1 MPHHPR
7 AVSPVA
13 FDECSLLPHAD
24 SDTDELLGSD
34 DELNDLSRAA
44 KRRRIERLAE
54 SYLRGQPLFIASA
67 SLRGPFDDGWKNPW
81 RKERRVKTNGD
92 SLAGAKELEE
102 NVRKPPTPAF
112 VQETDLKHVKHKS
125 NLTLVSRPAS
135 SPHVAIRDTVSP
147 EIFRSVQRARPEFAH
162 PGSGFRDSPRL
173 PKTYTEASGAEDD
186 HTFLGAGSVDW
197 LKKDR
202 RSKRINYKA
211 FEPPTSPTPHS
222 GSRRSA
228 EKRSRDNGS
237 SSEAPVSSHA
247 SPSHLTPRKNI
258 SVARK
263 SPVSTIKHRSPAAR
277 SPLKSPQP
285 SVGEEVSSPAKVVDS
300 PKRHEQGTSFRVV
313 SSTSQLARFEYR
325 QLRMPRSSPQVSLE
339 SPIMEDTAAEPASSA
354 NQESNDEVAEA
365 LQDEGEED
373 EEEEEE
379 EEDEEEPEDQVE
391 PEIIPDDDPMEI
403 DEDIQDHHPP
413 DPPVQLSKSIR
424 FADDTDGG
432 NSTNTSVPPP
442 TEQNT
447 YEELPSAQVVPVPP
461 GVSDRVPSLH
471 STVVPK
477 QPSRTEANSTSDT
490 QLSTQAA
497 LLLAQK
503 SFQDDLES
511 PMQQYGTTP
520 GHQREIDP
528 ADESLLALETPLFRP
543 GTSERAPRRSF
554 GQSEKSKMHAMS
566 TQCMLDAATP
576 FTFST
581 GKKPRAFR
589 SISPQK
595 TNPIKPRALHIAE
608 NVSPSPD
615 PTLRSQNESP
625 HPNHSPNNHIDTHVN
640 RSTTETISLPLALSG
655 STPTASQDGQAGLW
669 ADSFNLNQAIA
680 DAGTWLQQ
688 SFDFMKDVGRS
699 SQKGQ
704 VSSEAAPSAS
714 QL

>member
-13 FDECSLLPHAD
+13 FEECSLLPPHAD
-24 SDTDELLGSD
+24 SDSYELLGSD
-34 DELNDLSRAA
+34 DELDDKGRAA

-67 SLRGPFDDGWKNPW
+67 SLRGPFEDGWKNPW
-81 RKERRVKTNGD
+81 RKERRNITSSD
-92 SLAGAKELEE
+92 ALAGAKGREDT
-102 NVRKPPTPAF
+102 NRRAPTPVC

-125 NLTLVSRPAS
+125 NLTLVSRAAT
-135 SPHVAIRDTVSP
+135 SPLHVARETISP
-147 EIFRSVQRARPEFAH
+147 ELPRSVQRAQSAFVH
-162 PGSGFRDSPRL
+162 PGSVVRDSPRL

-186 HTFLGAGSVDW
+186 HTFLGVGSVDW

-202 RSKRINYKA
+202 KSKRMSYRT

-222 GSRRSA
+222 GSRRST
-228 EKRSRDNGS
+228 EQRSRDNVS
-237 SSEAPVSSHA
+237 KAPVSSHA
-247 SPSHLTPRKNI
+247 SPSRITPQKATPI
-258 SVARK
+258 TRK
-263 SPVSTIKHRSPAAR
+263 SPKPILNHQSPAAR
-277 SPLKSPQP
+277 SPSN
-285 SVGEEVSSPAKVVDS
+285 SSQSSSGGDVPYRDNVVDS
-300 PKRHEQGTSFRVV
+300 PERHEQGTSFRVV

-325 QLRMPRSSPQVSLE
+325 QLRVPRSPLVSLN
-339 SPIMEDTAAEPASSA
+339 PLVMEHTTAEPVPSA
-354 NQESNDEVAEA
+354 CQESNGELVEPAQYDE
-365 LQDEGEED
+365 QED
-373 EEEEEE
+373 V
-379 EEDEEEPEDQVE
+379 EEPEDQVE
-391 PEIIPDDDPMEI
+391 PEIMPDNELMEV
-403 DEDIQDHHPP
+403 DEDIQDQDPP
-413 DPPVQLSKSIR
+413 DPLVQLSKSIR

-432 NSTNTSVPPP
+432 NSTNTYVPPP

-447 YEELPSAQVVPVPP
+447 YEELPSAQQVPVPP
-461 GVSDRVPSLH
+461 GISDRIPSLH

-477 QPSRTEANSTSDT
+477 EASRTEVNSTSDT

-503 SFQDDLES
+503 SLQDDLDS
-511 PMQQYGTTP
+511 PMQPYGTTP
-520 GHQREIDP
+520 GHHRGIDP
-528 ADESLLALETPLFRP
+528 GDESLLALETPLFRP
-543 GTSERAPRRSF
+543 GTSERAPPRSF
-554 GQSEKSKMHAMS
+554 GQSEKGKMHAMS

-589 SISPQK
+589 STSPQK
-595 TNPIKPRALHIAE
+595 TNPFKPRALHFAE
-608 NVSPSPD
+608 NVPSSPE
-615 PTLRSQNESP
+615 PTLRSHHGSP
-625 HPNHSPNNHIDTHVN
+625 NPNHSPPNNHVDTHVN

-655 STPTASQDGQAGLW
+655 STPTASQDGQAGVW

-704 VSSEAAPSAS
+704 VSSEAAPSTS

>member
-13 FDECSLLPHAD
+13 FDECSLLPPHTD
-24 SDTDELLGSD
+24 SDPDELLGSD
-34 DELNDLSRAA
+34 DELNSLSRAA

-67 SLRGPFDDGWKNPW
+67 SLRGPFDEGWKNPW
-81 RKERRVKTNGD
+81 RKERRVKTSGD
-92 SLAGAKELEE
+92 SLSGAKELEDTG
-102 NVRKPPTPAF
+102 RKTPTPAC

-125 NLTLVSRPAS
+125 NLTLVSRATA
-135 SPHVAIRDTVSP
+135 SPHLAARETVSP
-147 EIFRSVQRARPEFAH
+147 EIFRSVQRAQPDFVH

-186 HTFLGAGSVDW
+186 HTFLGVGSVDW

-202 RSKRINYKA
+202 RSKRMNYKA

-228 EKRSRDNGS
+228 KKRSRDNES
-237 SSEAPVSSHA
+237 NCEAPVSSHA
-247 SPSHLTPRKNI
+247 SPSHLTPQKSI
-258 SVARK
+258 PVTRK
-263 SPVSTIKHRSPAAR
+263 SPVSTKKHRSPAAR

-285 SVGEEVSSPAKVVDS
+285 SVGGEVSSPAKVIDS
-300 PKRHEQGTSFRVV
+300 PKRHERGTSFRVV

-325 QLRMPRSSPQVSLE
+325 QLRMPRSSPQVSLD
-339 SPIMEDTAAEPASSA
+339 SPMMEDITAEPAPSPS
-354 NQESNDEVAEA
+354 QESNDGVAEA
-365 LQDEGEED
+365 PQDEEKED
-373 EEEEEE
+373 V
-379 EEDEEEPEDQVE
+379 EEPDQVE
-391 PEIIPDDDPMEI
+391 LDIIPNNDLMEV
-403 DEDIQDHHPP
+403 DEDIQEHDPP
-413 DPPVQLSKSIR
+413 DPPVDPPVQLSKSIR

-432 NSTNTSVPPP
+432 NSTNKSVPPP

-447 YEELPSAQVVPVPP
+447 YEEFPSAQLVPVPP
-461 GVSDRVPSLH
+461 GISDRVPSLH
-471 STVVPK
+471 STVVPQ
-477 QPSRTEANSTSDT
+477 QPSRTEATSTSDT

-543 GTSERAPRRSF
+543 GTPERAPRRSF
-554 GQSEKSKMHAMS
+554 GQSEKGQMHAMS

-589 SISPQK
+589 SISPQN
-595 TNPIKPRALHIAE
+595 TNPIKPRALHVAE
-608 NVSPSPD
+608 NVSSSPD
-615 PTLRSQNESP
+615 PTLRSQNGSP
-625 HPNHSPNNHIDTHVN
+625 NPNHSPGGHVDTHN
-640 RSTTETISLPLALSG
+640 RSTTETTSLPLALSG
-655 STPTASQDGQAGLW
+655 STPTASQDGQVGLW
-669 ADSFNLNQAIA
+669 ADSLNLNQAIA

-704 VSSEAAPSAS
+704 VSSETAPSAS

>member
-13 FDECSLLPHAD
+13 FDECSLLPPHAD
-24 SDTDELLGSD
+24 SDPDELLGSD

-44 KRRRIERLAE
+44 KRRRVERLAE
-54 SYLRGQPLFIASA
+54 SYLRGQSLFIASA

-81 RKERRVKTNGD
+81 RKERRVKKMGD
-92 SLAGAKELEE
+92 SSSGAKELEE
-102 NVRKPPTPAF
+102 SIRKAPTPAC
-112 VQETDLKHVKHKS
+112 VQETDLKHVMHKS
-125 NLTLVSRPAS
+125 NLTLVSRATA
-135 SPHVAIRDTVSP
+135 SPHVAARETVSP

-173 PKTYTEASGAEDD
+173 PKTYTKASAAEDD
-186 HTFLGAGSVDW
+186 HTFLGVGSVDW

-202 RSKRINYKA
+202 RSKRMNYKA

-247 SPSHLTPRKNI
+247 SPSFLTPRKSI
-258 SVARK
+258 PVARK
-263 SPVSTIKHRSPAAR
+263 SPVSTIKHRSPATR

-285 SVGEEVSSPAKVVDS
+285 SVSGEVSSPAKAVDS
-300 PKRHEQGTSFRVV
+300 PRRHEEGTSFRVV

-325 QLRMPRSSPQVSLE
+325 QLRMPRSSPQVSLD
-339 SPIMEDTAAEPASSA
+339 SPIMEDTTVEPAPSA
-354 NQESNDEVAEA
+354 SQESNDEVAEA
-365 LQDEGEED
+365 VQKDEGED
-373 EEEEEE
+373 EEEEDVEK
-379 EEDEEEPEDQVE
+379 PEDQAE
-391 PEIIPDDDPMEI
+391 PEIIPNDDLMEI

-432 NSTNTSVPPP
+432 NSANKSVPPP

-447 YEELPSAQVVPVPP
+447 YEEFPSAQLVPVPP
-461 GVSDRVPSLH
+461 GISDRVPSLH

-554 GQSEKSKMHAMS
+554 GQSEKSKLHAMS

-581 GKKPRAFR
+581 GKKPGAFR

-595 TNPIKPRALHIAE
+595 TNPIKTRALHIAE

-625 HPNHSPNNHIDTHVN
+625 HPNHSPNNHVDTHN
-640 RSTTETISLPLALSG
+640 RSTTETTSLPLALSG

-669 ADSFNLNQAIA
+669 ADSFNFNQAIA

-688 SFDFMKDVGRS
+688 SFDFMKDVGRP

-704 VSSEAAPSAS
+704 VSSETAPSAS